1 MTKRNIDSDL
11 NLAILGL
18 LSLQPLSGYGLRKVF
33 LTTAMG
39 NFSASPG
46 AIYPALRNLEAAGL
60 VKGTVENARTLRP
73 RRAFTLTPEG
83 RSALRS
89 TLSRPVTRDAV
100 KRGMDTLLLRFSF
113 MDGLMPKEAILGFL
127 RSLRTELEA
136 YLEVLENEIRRDA
149 PGMPF
154 CGRAAAELGLEGYR
168 MNAQWAGRIYSRL
181 LKKELDVKGETS

>member
-1 MTKRNIDSDL
+1 MTKRNIESDL

-18 LSLQPLSGYGLRKVF
+18 LSIHPLSGYGLRKVF

-73 RRAFTLTPEG
+73 RKAFALTAEG
-83 RSALRS
+83 RAALKSA
-89 TLSRPVTRDAV
+89 LSRPVTRDDV
-100 KRGMDTLLLRFSF
+100 MRKMDTLLLRFSF
-113 MDGLMPKEAILGFL
+113 MDGLMTKEEILDFL
-127 RSLRTELEA
+127 SALRTETEA
-136 YLEVLENEIRRDA
+136 YIGALENEIKRDG
-149 PGMPF
+149 PRMPF

-168 MNAQWAGRIYSRL
+168 VNARWAERICARL
-181 LKKELDVKGETS
+181 RKEPAVKGEIS

>member
-11 NLAILGL
+11 GLAILGL
-18 LSLQPLSGYGLRKVF
+18 LSIYPLSGYGLRKVF

-73 RRAFTLTPEG
+73 RKAFALTAEG
-83 RSALRS
+83 RAALKSA
-89 TLSRPVTRDAV
+89 LSRPITREDV
-100 KRGMDTLLLRFSF
+100 MKRMDNILLRFSF
-113 MDGLMPKEAILGFL
+113 MDGLMPKEAILSFL
-127 RSLRTELEA
+127 SAFRTEAEA
-136 YLEVLENEIRRDA
+136 YAEVLEKEIRRDG
-149 PGMPF
+149 PRMPF

-168 MNAQWAGRIYSRL
+168 VNARWAERIYARL
-181 LKKELDVKGETS
+181 RKEPAVKGETP

>member
-1 MTKRNIDSDL
+1 MTKRNVGSDL

-18 LSLQPLSGYGLRKVF
+18 LSICPLSGYGLRKVF

-73 RRAFTLTPEG
+73 RKAFALTAGGRAALK
-83 RSALRS
+83 SA
-89 TLSRPVTRDAV
+89 LSRPVTRDDV
-100 KRGMDTLLLRFSF
+100 MRKMDGILLRFSF
-113 MDGLMPKEAILGFL
+113 MDGLMSRDEILGFL
-127 RSLRTELEA
+127 SALRTETEA
-136 YLEVLENEIRRDA
+136 YLATLEKEIRRDG
-149 PGMPF
+149 PRMPF

-168 MNAQWAGRIYSRL
+168 VNARWAERIYARRR
-181 LKKELDVKGETS
+181 KEPAVKGEIS

>member
-1 MTKRNIDSDL
+1 MTKRNVGSDL

-18 LSLQPLSGYGLRKVF
+18 LSICPLSGYGLRKVF

-73 RRAFTLTPEG
+73 RRAFALTPEG
-83 RSALRS
+83 RAALKGA
-89 TLSRPVTRDAV
+89 LSRPVTPEDVMR
-100 KRGMDTLLLRFSF
+100 RMDNILLRFSF

-127 RSLRTELEA
+127 CALRTETEA
-136 YLEVLENEIRRDA
+136 YIDVLEKEIRRDG
-149 PGMPF
+149 PRMPF

-168 MNAQWAGRIYSRL
+168 MNARWAEKIYARL
-181 LKKELDVKGETS
+181 RKEPAIKGETS